1 MRAGV
6 AFAIDVVFVI
16 AFATIGRAS
25 HEEGLSVSGIADTAW
40 PFLVG
45 LIVGWAI
52 GTMIVKSYPTTWRTV
67 WPVWVGTV
75 FIGMALRALT
85 GDGTAVAF
93 IVVATITLGVFL
105 FGWRLI
111 AAAITRRPATTR
123 TKR

>member
-1 MRAGV
+1 MRAGA

-16 AFATIGRAS
+16 AFAAIGRAS
-25 HEEGLSVSGIADTAW
+25 HEEGVSVSGIADTAW

-67 WPVWVGTV
+67 WPVWIWTV
-75 FIGMALRALT
+75 LIGMVLRALT

-93 IVVATITLGVFL
+93 IIVATITLGVFL

-111 AAAITRRPATTR
+111 AAAITRRPAT
-123 TKR
+123 KR